1 MNNVRVP
8 VTSDRGW
15 CWPEWA
21 TSIVPGFLYMVGSFF
36 IDNHG
41 KKSRWVFRVQHWKSA
56 GWFFMPKESNAR
68 FRFRGKIPA
77 QTVKSCRKRLFL
89 KHKMALR
96 NPKNSGEKEKRWST
110 AWQRL
115 IEYVRKQSRYISKK
129 RRVHLNFCAESMRSS
144 RGCLV
149 IT

>member
-1 MNNVRVP
+1 MNNVRAP

-15 CWPEWA
+15 CWPAWA

-41 KKSRWVFRVQHWKSA
+41 EKH
-56 GWFFMPKESNAR
+56 AR
-68 FRFRGKIPA
+68 FSEFNSESRQVGSSCQKKATHVSVLEEKYPCKRFKAAENVFFLNTKWHYEIPKI
-77 QTVKSCRKRLFL
+77 QE
-89 KHKMALR
+89 
-96 NPKNSGEKEKRWST
+96 EKDKRWST
-110 AWQRL
+110 AWQGP
-115 IEYVRKQSRYISKK
+115 IEYVRRQSGYISKK